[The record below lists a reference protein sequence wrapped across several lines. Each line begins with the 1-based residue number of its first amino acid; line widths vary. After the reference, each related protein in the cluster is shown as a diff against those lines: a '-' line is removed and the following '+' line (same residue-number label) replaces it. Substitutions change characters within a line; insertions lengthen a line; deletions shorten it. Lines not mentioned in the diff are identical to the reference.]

1 MDGYIGITDYSWF
14 HCNKGKGHKQAISWR
29 TAAKPVQLGQGIP
42 FFFLVK
48 APPQTF
54 GYERMIEG
62 FGSIEKLGSKNILEL
77 WDRYGQNMGTENLER
92 LTSRLRKDESDVIGY
107 YLLDGVVYLDRGISL
122 RKLGIE
128 FSDRI
133 VSGKRIDTRE
143 TRALLTSAA
152 TLRKTSRDR

>member
-14 HCNKGKGHKQAISWR
+14 HFNKGKGHKQVIFWR

-48 APPQTF
+48 APPQTI
-54 GYERMIEG
+54 GYERMVEG
-62 FGSIEKLGSKNILEL
+62 FGSIEKLGSMRISEL
-77 WDRYGQNMGTENLER
+77 WDRYGQKTGAENLEL
-92 LTSRLRKDESDVIGY
+92 LTSRLRKDDSDVIGY

-143 TRALLTSAA
+143 TRTLIACAA
-152 TLRKTSRDR
+152 TIRKPDRRG

>member
-1 MDGYIGITDYSWF
+1 MDGYIGITDYAWF
-14 HCNKGKGHKQAISWR
+14 HFNKGKGHKQVVFWR
-29 TAAKPVQLGQGIP
+29 KAAKPVQLGQGIP

-48 APPQTF
+48 APPQTL
-54 GYERMIEG
+54 GHWRMVEG
-62 FGSIEKLGSKNILEL
+62 FGSIEKLGSRPISEL
-77 WDRYGQNMGTENLER
+77 WDRFGQKMGAEDLEC
-92 LTSRLRKDESDVIGY
+92 LTSRLCKDDSDVIGY

-152 TLRKTSRDR
+152 TLRKPSGDR